1 MWVDRSL
8 NEPHHWLVAKLPM
21 NLIREIKAGAT
32 ITLRAWVVEVD
43 GYLIGS
49 FGLTVYDDAAAPR
62 TFFGCCRGEEET
74 ADLQVVLA
82 AGRFPLQFHNE
93 NFLPLLYAQCRIDPE
108 PARAVIALLPSA
120 VYPTEQGLKPSGL
133 ANDVVEGVLSGKADP
148 RIKASCDLPVLFEQ
162 DQTIKVILAG
172 IGEVNLTD
180 ADEGGE
186 LERLTFAAFDSL
198 FPYGVF
204 HRPDFDKG
212 GTREKLCD
220 VLAVSRMREADGEGI
235 FVIQNKVASA
245 FPDGLKCKTE
255 RRAKS
260 IQKNIMHGI
269 RQLKGAIDNLREGK
283 TIYRT
288 KGGTSIEVDPPMP
301 QGSSLFQDA
310 QSGEE
315 STDLRCVS
323 AKCLRDVGYAHG
335 PQQADRRVSEGS
347 HHFRTGTLA
356 DPARVLAHCD
366 VTYVVRTILDRP
378 MPPGPFEQLSRAGH
392 RPRNTGDE
400 VADLVR
406 GLAVL
411 DHLALDLSDLA
422 NTRPIQIIVQR
433 RRRLQRATLDS
444 TVSLVEGRRRVHGV
458 IPDSLLPR
466 GKKPLPRAELYPH
479 LLIDRSTHSNQT
491 CSYFP

>member
-1 MWVDRSL
+1 MPFTPSTEIHNRMRAQLAGVWVDRSL

-245 FPDGLKCKTE
+245 FPDGLKRKTE

-301 QGSSLFQDA
+301 DLVGVVEPLNLRERASQIGQGIVLISDMHE
-310 QSGEE
+310 GVDWEE
-315 STDLRCVS
+315 VFSALAKVWLSTQYYCQVLDLMELGR
-323 AKCLRDVGYAHG
+323 LLTH
-335 PQQADRRVSEGS
+335 SEGRPALLEWLLLRRGQVMVEKKTAFIR
-347 HHFRTGTLA
+347 FRFR
-356 DPARVLAHCD
+356 D
-366 VTYVVRTILDRP
+366 
-378 MPPGPFEQLSRAGH
+378 
-392 RPRNTGDE
+392 
-400 VADLVR
+400 
-406 GLAVL
+406 
-411 DHLALDLSDLA
+411 
-422 NTRPIQIIVQR
+422 
-433 RRRLQRATLDS
+433 
-444 TVSLVEGRRRVHGV
+444 
-458 IPDSLLPR
+458 
-466 GKKPLPRAELYPH
+466 
-479 LLIDRSTHSNQT
+479 
-491 CSYFP
+491 